1 MAKRKTTPTNRGVP
15 SMVPGRRGFDAAAD
29 KVLAAMELRGWGP
42 SDLARASGVTREVL
56 SYWLTGA
63 RPLRSDYLLALL
75 AALDL
80 DILPRSL
87 AVTRDS

>member
-1 MAKRKTTPTNRGVP
+1 MARRKPIPASKGVP

-42 SDLARASGVTREVL
+42 SDLARESGVKREVL
-56 SYWLTGA
+56 SYWLNGS
-63 RPLRSDYLLALL
+63 RPLRADYLLALL

-80 DILPRSL
+80 DILPRAL
-87 AVTRDS
+87 AVTRG